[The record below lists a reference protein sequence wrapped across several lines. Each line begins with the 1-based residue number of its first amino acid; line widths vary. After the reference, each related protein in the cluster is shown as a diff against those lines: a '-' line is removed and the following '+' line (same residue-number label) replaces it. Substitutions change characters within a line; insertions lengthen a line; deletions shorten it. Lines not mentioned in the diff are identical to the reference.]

1 MKFYRVSDSSGELQM
16 SEVSRGSDISR
27 SQLDSSDVF
36 IADVGDS
43 VFVWIGK
50 GASDAESKN
59 GFGYAHRYI
68 QKTPHPFRPV
78 TVISEGKKNA
88 RFMAAT
94 SA

>member
-1 MKFYRVSDSSGELQM
+1 M